1 MVTRLMYYRA
11 NDIKH
16 DDFIGKSIR
25 LRGWVYRIRKQKDKN
40 FVLIRDDRGGVIQCV
55 FPSNIGSDLT
65 IESSLEVKGTVLKDE
80 RAKEGGYEIRSEEIK
95 VINIAP
101 PDFPI
106 GEFQST
112 ELLLDNRHLAIRSRK
127 MVAMSKIRATVLQ
140 AARQWF
146 IDNDWIEVNV
156 PTIVKSAVEGGSTL
170 FSLKYYDDDAYLSQS
185 AQLYLEALV
194 FSLGPVWTLAPSFR
208 AEKSRT
214 VRHLAEF
221 LHLEAESPWI
231 EMDDLLRNQEK
242 LLCGIVHEIIL
253 ERSEDL
259 KYLNVDLSALNRIH
273 EPFDRLKYDKAIEI
287 LQSMEIKVQEGET
300 TRPVVWGD
308 DLNIDSERAITREKK
323 SPIFIVGY
331 PLQVKPFYVKEDPL
345 NLGVALSTDLLLP
358 DGFGEV
364 SSGGIREDNIENIRT
379 RLKEQGLDLNSYS
392 WYLDLRKY
400 GSVPHGGF
408 GIGIERLI
416 RWIINSNDIK
426 ECVLFPRTMSRVMP

>member
-1 MVTRLMYYRA
+1 MYYRA

-80 RAKEGGYEIRSEEIK
+80 RAKEGGYEVRSEEIK

-127 MVAMSKIRATVLQ
+127 MVAMSKIRALVLQ
-140 AARQWF
+140 ASRQWF

-170 FSLKYYDDDAYLSQS
+170 FSLKYYDDEAYLSQS

-242 LLCGIVHEIIL
+242 LLCGIVQEIIL

>member
-1 MVTRLMYYRA
+1 MYYRA

-16 DDFIGKSIR
+16 DDFIGKTIW

-80 RAKEGGYEIRSEEIK
+80 RAKEGGYEVRSEEIK

-127 MVAMSKIRATVLQ
+127 MIAMSKIRATVLQ

-231 EMDDLLRNQEK
+231 EIDDLLRNQEK
-242 LLCGIVHEIIL
+242 LLCGIVQEIIL

-300 TRPVVWGD
+300 TRPVAWGD

>member
-1 MVTRLMYYRA
+1 MYYRA

-16 DDFIGKSIR
+16 DDFIGKTIW

-40 FVLIRDDRGGVIQCV
+40 FVLIRDDRGGIIQCV
-55 FPSNIGSDLT
+55 FPSNVGSDLT

-80 RAKEGGYEIRSEEIK
+80 RAKEGGYEVRSEEIK
-95 VINIAP
+95 VINIAS

-127 MVAMSKIRATVLQ
+127 MIAMSKIRATVLQ

-242 LLCGIVHEIIL
+242 LLCGIVQEIIL

-426 ECVLFPRTMSRVMP
+426 ECVLFPRTMSRLMP

>member
-1 MVTRLMYYRA
+1 MYYRA

-55 FPSNIGSDLT
+55 FPSNVGSDLT

-80 RAKEGGYEIRSEEIK
+80 RAKEGGYEVRSEEIK

-170 FSLKYYDDDAYLSQS
+170 FSLKYYDEVAYLSQS

-231 EMDDLLRNQEK
+231 GMEDLLKYQEK
-242 LLCGIVHEIIL
+242 LVCGIVQKIIL

-259 KYLNVDLSALNRIH
+259 KYLNVDLSAINRIH

-287 LQSMEIKVQEGET
+287 LQSMDIKVQEGET

-308 DLNIDSERAITREKK
+308 DLNIDSERAITREKR

-345 NLGVALSTDLLLP
+345 HQGVALSTDLLLP

-379 RLKEQGLDLNSYS
+379 RLIEQGLDLNSYS

>member
-1 MVTRLMYYRA
+1 MYYRA

-16 DDFIGKSIR
+16 DDFIGKTIW

-80 RAKEGGYEIRSEEIK
+80 RAKEGGYEVRSEEIK
-95 VINIAP
+95 VMNIAP

-127 MVAMSKIRATVLQ
+127 MIAMSKIRATVLQ

-242 LLCGIVHEIIL
+242 LLCGIVQEIIL

-287 LQSMEIKVQEGET
+287 LQSMEIRVQEGET

>member
-1 MVTRLMYYRA
+1 MYYRA

-16 DDFIGKSIR
+16 DDFIGKTIW

-80 RAKEGGYEIRSEEIK
+80 RAKEGGYEVRSEEIK

-127 MVAMSKIRATVLQ
+127 MIAMSKIRATVLQ

-242 LLCGIVHEIIL
+242 LLCGIVQEIIL

>member
-1 MVTRLMYYRA
+1 MYYRA

-16 DDFIGKSIR
+16 DDFIGKTIW

-80 RAKEGGYEIRSEEIK
+80 RAKEGGYEVRSEEIK

-127 MVAMSKIRATVLQ
+127 MIVCQKLESTVLQ

-170 FSLKYYDDDAYLSQS
+170 FSLKYDDDDAYLSQS

-242 LLCGIVHEIIL
+242 LLCGIVQEIIL

>member
-1 MVTRLMYYRA
+1 MYYRA

-16 DDFIGKSIR
+16 DDFIGKTIW

-55 FPSNIGSDLT
+55 FPSNVGSDLT

-80 RAKEGGYEIRSEEIK
+80 RAKEGGYEVRSEEIK

-127 MVAMSKIRATVLQ
+127 MIAMSKIRATVLQ

-221 LHLEAESPWI
+221 LHLEAEIPWI

-242 LLCGIVHEIIL
+242 LLCGIVQEIIL

>member
-1 MVTRLMYYRA
+1 MYYRA

-16 DDFIGKSIR
+16 DDFIGKTIW

-55 FPSNIGSDLT
+55 FPSNVGSDLT

-80 RAKEGGYEIRSEEIK
+80 RAKEGGYEVRSEEIK

-242 LLCGIVHEIIL
+242 LLCGIVQEIIL

>member
-1 MVTRLMYYRA
+1 MYYRA

-16 DDFIGKSIR
+16 DDFIGKTIW

-80 RAKEGGYEIRSEEIK
+80 RAKEGGYEVRSEEIK

-127 MVAMSKIRATVLQ
+127 MIAMSKIRATVLQ

-231 EMDDLLRNQEK
+231 EIDDLLRNQEK
-242 LLCGIVHEIIL
+242 LLCGIVQEIIL

>member
-1 MVTRLMYYRA
+1 MYYRA

-16 DDFIGKSIR
+16 DDFIGKTIW

-80 RAKEGGYEIRSEEIK
+80 RAKEGGYEVRSEEIK

-127 MVAMSKIRATVLQ
+127 MIAMSKIRATVLQ

-170 FSLKYYDDDAYLSQS
+170 FSLKYYDYDAYLSQS

-242 LLCGIVHEIIL
+242 LLCGIVQEIIL

>member
-1 MVTRLMYYRA
+1 MYYRA

-16 DDFIGKSIR
+16 DDFIGKTIW

-80 RAKEGGYEIRSEEIK
+80 RAKEGGYEVRSEEIK

-127 MVAMSKIRATVLQ
+127 MIAMSKIRATVLQ

-242 LLCGIVHEIIL
+242 LLCGIVQEIIL

-259 KYLNVDLSALNRIH
+259 EYLNVDLSTLNRIR

-287 LQSMEIKVQEGET
+287 LQSMEIRVQEGET

>member
-1 MVTRLMYYRA
+1 MYYRA

-55 FPSNIGSDLT
+55 FPSNVGSDLT

-80 RAKEGGYEIRSEEIK
+80 RAKEGGYEVRSEEIK
-95 VINIAP
+95 VINLAP

-170 FSLKYYDDDAYLSQS
+170 FSLKYYDEVAYLSQS

-221 LHLEAESPWI
+221 LHLEAEIPWI
-231 EMDDLLRNQEK
+231 GMEDLLKYQEK
-242 LLCGIVHEIIL
+242 LVCGIVQKIIL

-259 KYLNVDLSALNRIH
+259 KYLNVDLSAINRIH

-287 LQSMEIKVQEGET
+287 LQSMDIKVQEGET

-308 DLNIDSERAITREKK
+308 DLNIDSERAITREKR

-345 NLGVALSTDLLLP
+345 HQGVALSTDLLLP

-379 RLKEQGLDLNSYS
+379 RLIEQGLDLNSYS

>member
-1 MVTRLMYYRA
+1 MYYRA

-55 FPSNIGSDLT
+55 FPSHVGSDLT
-65 IESSLEVKGTVLKDE
+65 IESSLEVIGTVLKDE
-80 RAKEGGYEIRSEEIK
+80 RAKEGGYEVRSEEIK

-127 MVAMSKIRATVLQ
+127 MVAMSKIRAGVLQ
-140 AARQWF
+140 AARQWL
-146 IDNDWIEVNV
+146 IDNDWIEVNI

-170 FSLKYYDDDAYLSQS
+170 FSVRYYDDEAYLSQS

-194 FSLGPVWTLAPSFR
+194 SSLGPVWTLAPSFR

-221 LHLEAESPWI
+221 LHLEVECPWI

-242 LLCGIVHEIIL
+242 LLRGIVQKIIL

-259 KYLNVDLSALNRIH
+259 KFLNVDLSVLNRIH
-273 EPFDRLKYDKAIEI
+273 EPFERLKYDKAIEI

-308 DLNIDSERAITREKK
+308 DLNIDSERAITRGREN
-323 SPIFIVGY
+323 PIYIIGY

-345 NLGVALSTDLLLP
+345 NLGVALSADLLLP

-364 SSGGIREDNIENIRT
+364 SSGGIREDNIENVRT
-379 RLKEQGLDLNSYS
+379 RIKEQGLDLNSYS

-426 ECVLFPRTMSRVMP
+426 ECVLFPRTMSRVIP

>member
-1 MVTRLMYYRA
+1 MYYRA

-16 DDFIGKSIR
+16 DDFIGKTIW

-80 RAKEGGYEIRSEEIK
+80 RAKEGGYEVRSEEIK

-127 MVAMSKIRATVLQ
+127 MIAMSKIRATVLQ
-140 AARQWF
+140 SARQWF

-242 LLCGIVHEIIL
+242 LLCGIVQEIIL

>member
-1 MVTRLMYYRA
+1 MYYRA

-16 DDFIGKSIR
+16 DDFIGKTIW

-80 RAKEGGYEIRSEEIK
+80 RAKEGGYEVRSEEIK

-127 MVAMSKIRATVLQ
+127 MIAMSKIRATVLQ

-242 LLCGIVHEIIL
+242 LLCGIVQEIIL

-259 KYLNVDLSALNRIH
+259 KYLNVKLSALNRIH

>member
-1 MVTRLMYYRA
+1 MYYRA

-40 FVLIRDDRGGVIQCV
+40 FVIIRDDRGGVIQCV
-55 FPSNIGSDLT
+55 FPSNVGSDLT

-80 RAKEGGYEIRSEEIK
+80 RAKEGGYEVRSEEIK
-95 VINIAP
+95 VINLAP

-127 MVAMSKIRATVLQ
+127 MIAMSKIRATVLQ

-170 FSLKYYDDDAYLSQS
+170 FSLKYYDEVAYLSQS

-231 EMDDLLRNQEK
+231 GMEDLLKYQEK
-242 LLCGIVHEIIL
+242 LVCGVVQNIIL

-259 KYLNVDLSALNRIH
+259 KYLNVDLSAINRLH

-287 LQSMEIKVQEGET
+287 LQSMDIKVQEGET

-345 NLGVALSTDLLLP
+345 HQGVALSTDLLLP

-379 RLKEQGLDLNSYS
+379 RLIEQGLDLNSYS
-392 WYLDLRKY
+392 WYMDLRKY

>member
-1 MVTRLMYYRA
+1 MYYRA

-55 FPSNIGSDLT
+55 FPSNVGSDLT

-127 MVAMSKIRATVLQ
+127 MVVMSKIRATVLQ

-146 IDNDWIEVNV
+146 SDNDWIEVNV

-170 FSLKYYDDDAYLSQS
+170 FSLKYYDDEAYLSQS

-242 LLCGIVHEIIL
+242 LLCGIVQKIIL

-259 KYLNVDLSALNRIH
+259 KFLNVDLSALNRIH

-287 LQSMEIKVQEGET
+287 LQSMETKVQEGET
-300 TRPVVWGD
+300 TRLVVWGD
-308 DLNIDSERAITREKK
+308 DLNIDSERAITRERK
-323 SPIFIVGY
+323 SPIFIIGY
-331 PLQVKPFYVKEDPL
+331 PLKVKPFYVKEDPL
-345 NLGVALSTDLLLP
+345 NHGVALSTDLLLP

>member
-1 MVTRLMYYRA
+1 MYYRA

-16 DDFIGKSIR
+16 DDFIGKTIW

-80 RAKEGGYEIRSEEIK
+80 RAKEGGYEVRSEEIK

-127 MVAMSKIRATVLQ
+127 MIAMSKIRATGLQ

-242 LLCGIVHEIIL
+242 LLCGIVQEIIL

>member
-1 MVTRLMYYRA
+1 MYYRA

-80 RAKEGGYEIRSEEIK
+80 RAKEGGYEVRSEEIK

-127 MVAMSKIRATVLQ
+127 MIAMSKIRATVLQ

-242 LLCGIVHEIIL
+242 LLCGIVQEIIL

>member
-1 MVTRLMYYRA
+1 MYYRA

-16 DDFIGKSIR
+16 NDFIGKTIW

-80 RAKEGGYEIRSEEIK
+80 RAKEGGYEVRSEEIK

-127 MVAMSKIRATVLQ
+127 MIAMSKIRATVLQ

-242 LLCGIVHEIIL
+242 LLCGIVQEIIL

>member
-1 MVTRLMYYRA
+1 MYYRA

>member
-1 MVTRLMYYRA
+1 MYYRA

-16 DDFIGKSIR
+16 DDFIGKTIW

-80 RAKEGGYEIRSEEIK
+80 RAKEGGYEVKSEEIK

-127 MVAMSKIRATVLQ
+127 MIAMSKIRATVLQ
-140 AARQWF
+140 SARQWF

-242 LLCGIVHEIIL
+242 LLCGIVQEIIL

>member
-1 MVTRLMYYRA
+1 MYYRA

-16 DDFIGKSIR
+16 DDFIGKTIW

-80 RAKEGGYEIRSEEIK
+80 RAKEGGYEVRSEEIK

-127 MVAMSKIRATVLQ
+127 MIAMSKIRATVLQ

-221 LHLEAESPWI
+221 LHLEAEIPWI

-242 LLCGIVHEIIL
+242 LLCGIVQKIIL
-253 ERSEDL
+253 ERSEEL

>member
-1 MVTRLMYYRA
+1 MYYRA

-16 DDFIGKSIR
+16 DDFIGKTIW

-80 RAKEGGYEIRSEEIK
+80 RAKEGGYEVRSEEIK

-127 MVAMSKIRATVLQ
+127 MIAMSKIRATVLQ

-242 LLCGIVHEIIL
+242 LLCGIVQEIIL

-308 DLNIDSERAITREKK
+308 DLNIDSERAITRGREN
-323 SPIFIVGY
+323 PIYIVGY
-331 PLQVKPFYVKEDPL
+331 PLQVKPFYVKEDSL
-345 NLGVALSTDLLLP
+345 NLGVALSADLLLP

-364 SSGGIREDNIENIRT
+364 SSGGIREDNIENVRT
-379 RLKEQGLDLNSYS
+379 RIKEQGLDLNSYS

-416 RWIINSNDIK
+416 RWILNSNDIK
-426 ECVLFPRTMSRVMP
+426 ECVLFPRTMSRIIP

>member
-1 MVTRLMYYRA
+1 MYYRA

-55 FPSNIGSDLT
+55 FPSNVGSDLT

-80 RAKEGGYEIRSEEIK
+80 RAKEGGYEVRSEEIK
-95 VINIAP
+95 VINKAP

-170 FSLKYYDDDAYLSQS
+170 FSLKYYDDVAYLSQS

-231 EMDDLLRNQEK
+231 GMEDLLKYQEK
-242 LLCGIVHEIIL
+242 LVCGIVQKIIL

-308 DLNIDSERAITREKK
+308 DLNIDSERAITREKR

-345 NLGVALSTDLLLP
+345 HQGVALSTDLLLP

-379 RLKEQGLDLNSYS
+379 RLIEQGLDLNSYS

>member
-1 MVTRLMYYRA
+1 MYYRA
-11 NDIKH
+11 NDIKN

-40 FVLIRDDRGGVIQCV
+40 FVLIRDDRGGVVQCV
-55 FPSNIGSDLT
+55 FPSNVGSDLT

-80 RAKEGGYEIRSEEIK
+80 RAKEGGYEVRSDEIK

-127 MVAMSKIRATVLQ
+127 MVAISKIRATVLQ

-170 FSLKYYDDDAYLSQS
+170 FSLKYYDDEAYLSQS
-185 AQLYLEALV
+185 AQLYLEALI

-242 LLCGIVHEIIL
+242 LLSGIVQRIIL

-259 KYLNVDLSALNRIH
+259 KFLNIDLTTLNRIH
-273 EPFDRLKYDKAIEI
+273 EPFDRMKYDKAIEI

-300 TRPVVWGD
+300 TRSVVWGD
-308 DLNIDSERAITREKK
+308 DLNIDSERAITRERK
-323 SPIFIVGY
+323 SPIFITGY

-345 NLGVALSTDLLLP
+345 NHGVALSADLLLP

-364 SSGGIREDNIENIRT
+364 SSGGIREDNIENIMT
-379 RLKEQGLDLNSYS
+379 RLKEQGLELNSYS

-408 GIGIERLI
+408 GMGIERLI

>member
-1 MVTRLMYYRA
+1 MYYRA

-16 DDFIGKSIR
+16 DDFIGKTIW

-65 IESSLEVKGTVLKDE
+65 IESSLEVKGTVLKDV
-80 RAKEGGYEIRSEEIK
+80 RAKEGGYEVRSEEIK

-127 MVAMSKIRATVLQ
+127 MIAMSKIRATVLQ

-170 FSLKYYDDDAYLSQS
+170 FSLKYYDDEAYLSQS

-242 LLCGIVHEIIL
+242 LLCGIVQEIIL

-345 NLGVALSTDLLLP
+345 NQGVALSTDLLLP

>member
-1 MVTRLMYYRA
+1 MYYRA

-16 DDFIGKSIR
+16 DDFIGKTIW

-80 RAKEGGYEIRSEEIK
+80 RAKEGGYEVKSEEIK

-127 MVAMSKIRATVLQ
+127 MIAMSKIRATVLQ

-242 LLCGIVHEIIL
+242 LLCGIVQEIIL

>member
-1 MVTRLMYYRA
+1 MYYRA

-80 RAKEGGYEIRSEEIK
+80 RAKEGGYEVRSEEIK
-95 VINIAP
+95 VMNIAP

-127 MVAMSKIRATVLQ
+127 MIAMSKIRATVLQ

-242 LLCGIVHEIIL
+242 LLCGIVQEIIL

>member
-1 MVTRLMYYRA
+1 MYYRA

-55 FPSNIGSDLT
+55 FPSNVGSDLT

-80 RAKEGGYEIRSEEIK
+80 RAKEGGYEVRSEEIK

-170 FSLKYYDDDAYLSQS
+170 FSLKYYDDDSIS
-185 AQLYLEALV
+185 V
-194 FSLGPVWTLAPSFR
+194 SKCPVVLGSPSFFIGSSVDFGSFVQ
-208 AEKSRT
+208 SR
-214 VRHLAEF
+214 
-221 LHLEAESPWI
+221 
-231 EMDDLLRNQEK
+231 
-242 LLCGIVHEIIL
+242 
-253 ERSEDL
+253 
-259 KYLNVDLSALNRIH
+259 
-273 EPFDRLKYDKAIEI
+273 
-287 LQSMEIKVQEGET
+287 EIK
-300 TRPVVWGD
+300 
-308 DLNIDSERAITREKK
+308 
-323 SPIFIVGY
+323 
-331 PLQVKPFYVKEDPL
+331 
-345 NLGVALSTDLLLP
+345 
-358 DGFGEV
+358 DGQ
-364 SSGGIREDNIENIRT
+364 T
-379 RLKEQGLDLNSYS
+379 
-392 WYLDLRKY
+392 
-400 GSVPHGGF
+400 
-408 GIGIERLI
+408 
-416 RWIINSNDIK
+416 
-426 ECVLFPRTMSRVMP
+426 SRRILASRS

>member
-1 MVTRLMYYRA
+1 MYYRA

-16 DDFIGKSIR
+16 DDFIGKTIW

-80 RAKEGGYEIRSEEIK
+80 RAKEGGYEVRSEEIK
-95 VINIAP
+95 VMNIAP

-127 MVAMSKIRATVLQ
+127 MIAMSKIRATVLQ

-242 LLCGIVHEIIL
+242 LLCGIVQEIIL

>member
-1 MVTRLMYYRA
+1 MYYRA

-16 DDFIGKSIR
+16 DDFIGKTIW

-65 IESSLEVKGTVLKDE
+65 IESSLEVKGTVHKDE
-80 RAKEGGYEIRSEEIK
+80 RAKEGGYEVRSEEIK

-127 MVAMSKIRATVLQ
+127 MIAMSKIRATVLQ

-170 FSLKYYDDDAYLSQS
+170 FSLKYYDYDAYLSQS

-242 LLCGIVHEIIL
+242 LLCGIVQEIIL

-287 LQSMEIKVQEGET
+287 LQSMEIRVQEGET

>member
-1 MVTRLMYYRA
+1 MYYRA

-16 DDFIGKSIR
+16 DDFIGKTIW

-80 RAKEGGYEIRSEEIK
+80 RAKEGGYEVRSEEIK

-127 MVAMSKIRATVLQ
+127 MIAMSKIRATVLQ
-140 AARQWF
+140 SARQWF

-170 FSLKYYDDDAYLSQS
+170 FSLKYYDDAAYLSQS

-242 LLCGIVHEIIL
+242 LLCGIVQEIIL

>member
-1 MVTRLMYYRA
+1 MYYRA

-16 DDFIGKSIR
+16 DDFIGKTIW

-80 RAKEGGYEIRSEEIK
+80 RAKEGGYEVRSEEIK

-127 MVAMSKIRATVLQ
+127 MIAMSKIRATVLQ

-242 LLCGIVHEIIL
+242 LLCGIVQEIIL

-287 LQSMEIKVQEGET
+287 LQSMEIRVQEGET

>member
-1 MVTRLMYYRA
+1 MYYRA

-16 DDFIGKSIR
+16 DDFIGKTIW

-80 RAKEGGYEIRSEEIK
+80 RAKEGGYEVRSEEIK

-127 MVAMSKIRATVLQ
+127 MIAMSKIRATVLQ

-170 FSLKYYDDDAYLSQS
+170 FSLKYYDYDAYLSQS

-242 LLCGIVHEIIL
+242 LLCGIVQEIIL

-287 LQSMEIKVQEGET
+287 LQSMEIRVQEGET

>member
-1 MVTRLMYYRA
+1 MYYRA

-80 RAKEGGYEIRSEEIK
+80 RAKEGGYEVRSEEIK

-242 LLCGIVHEIIL
+242 LLCGIVQEIIL

>member
-1 MVTRLMYYRA
+1 MYYRA

-16 DDFIGKSIR
+16 DDFIGKTIW

-80 RAKEGGYEIRSEEIK
+80 RAKEGGYEVRSEEIK

-127 MVAMSKIRATVLQ
+127 MIAMSKIRATVLQ
-140 AARQWF
+140 SARQWF

-242 LLCGIVHEIIL
+242 LLCGIVQEIIL

-287 LQSMEIKVQEGET
+287 LQSMEIRVQEGET